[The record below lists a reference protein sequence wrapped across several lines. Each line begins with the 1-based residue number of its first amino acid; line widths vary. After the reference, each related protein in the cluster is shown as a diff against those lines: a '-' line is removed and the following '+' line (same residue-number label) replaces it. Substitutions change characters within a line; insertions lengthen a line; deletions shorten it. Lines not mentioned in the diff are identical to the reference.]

1 MRGMNVEGFAAY
13 LRRKAG
19 IRATELVM
27 APTIV
32 ARLMGDGALGLA
44 PGLASAACLTAMGG
58 RHVILLREF
67 SHDSNFDIMH
77 ECAHWALRV
86 VWGRPSDDTER
97 NANALAAAILAPPQL
112 LLSAHRKHRSLQA
125 MSNELM
131 LSQTATFLRLGEVLR
146 DERAVVTRSGNVL
159 VRTQGAFPWASVPVV
174 DVARGRRWPGLSR
187 AHLRGGI
194 DDGRV
199 ALRVG

>member
-1 MRGMNVEGFAAY
+1 
-13 LRRKAG
+13 
-19 IRATELVM
+19 
-27 APTIV
+27 
-32 ARLMGDGALGLA
+32 
-44 PGLASAACLTAMGG
+44 
-58 RHVILLREF
+58 
-67 SHDSNFDIMH
+67 
-77 ECAHWALRV
+77 
-86 VWGRPSDDTER
+86 
-97 NANALAAAILAPPQL
+97 
-112 LLSAHRKHRSLQA
+112 

-174 DVARGRRWPGLSR
+174 DVARGKRWPGLSR